1 MGLDL
6 FLRGLSSRMRRMSQ
20 DTFQVIP
27 KAQTAEGIQI
37 LEVKGALTSST
48 SAAFH
53 EAVAQTTAPRLIL
66 DLTAVPS
73 VDSVAVGALVRA
85 FVSCNKAGRK
95 LALVGLS
102 HRVRNVLELTGID
115 PLFDAYATVSEAQ
128 QAAG

>member
-1 MGLDL
+1 
-6 FLRGLSSRMRRMSQ
+6 MRPMPA
-20 DTFQVIP
+20 DIFQVVP
-27 KAQTAEGIQI
+27 RTDAAEGGQI

-48 SAAFH
+48 AAVFQ
-53 EAVAQTTAPRLIL
+53 EAVAKTTARRLIL

-102 HRVRNVLELTGID
+102 HRVRNVLQITGVD
-115 PLFDAYATVSEAQ
+115 PLFDAYASVSDAERATR
-128 QAAG
+128 